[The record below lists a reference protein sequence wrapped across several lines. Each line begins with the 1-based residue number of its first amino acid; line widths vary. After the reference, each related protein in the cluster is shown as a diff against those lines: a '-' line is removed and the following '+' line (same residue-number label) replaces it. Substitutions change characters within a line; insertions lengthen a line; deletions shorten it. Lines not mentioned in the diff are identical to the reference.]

1 MHIETHSKQAAH
13 RSARLGDDG
22 EIRFIVRR
30 FEHIIDAEL
39 SQLRFARK

>member
-13 RSARLGDDG
+13 RSARLGSEA
-22 EIRFIVRR
+22 EIRFIVRP

-39 SQLRFARK
+39 S